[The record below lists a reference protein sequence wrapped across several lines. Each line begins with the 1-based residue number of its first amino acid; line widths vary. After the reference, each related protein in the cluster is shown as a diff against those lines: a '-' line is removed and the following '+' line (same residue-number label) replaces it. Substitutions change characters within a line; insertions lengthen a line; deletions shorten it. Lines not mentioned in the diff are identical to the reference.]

1 MNVQQMIDA
10 INRRIDDTIAIPD
23 AVEFLNAG
31 QNQLA
36 IEIGASFNQ
45 ITTSNLNGTFDF
57 DLKYHEIPVIYAC
70 MRFKELDS
78 VLTEANNYRQQF
90 YDMKKWFVQSYQL
103 PPWLRDDRLA
113 QQFAAQAGQTAFII
127 TKETYNPK
135 QGDLMLYKN
144 GSKLLTWTKVVST
157 VEDAALVSTSLTLT
171 NDPRGFIL
179 TYPCALGDVITA
191 VWEEHN
197 DLVEPPYSFWAG
209 QGW

>member
-1 MNVQQMIDA
+1 MILQDMIYA
-10 INRRIDDTIAIPD
+10 INRRIDDTIATSD

-31 QNQLA
+31 QNALA
-36 IEIGASFNQ
+36 YEIGAAFTQLSE
-45 ITTSNLNGTFDF
+45 TNLLGTFDF
-57 DLKYHEIPVIYAC
+57 DAKYHEIPVIYAC

-78 VLTEANNYRQQF
+78 VLTEANNYRSQF
-90 YDMKKWFVQSYQL
+90 EQMKKFFIQSYQL
-103 PPWLRDDRLA
+103 PAWLRDDRLT
-113 QQFAAQAGQTAFII
+113 QQFVAQEGQTTFVI

-144 GSKLLTWTKVVST
+144 GSKLVTWTKVVST
-157 VEDAALVSTSLTLT
+157 IEDAALVSTSTTFT

-179 TYPCALGDVITA
+179 TYPCVLGDKITA
-191 VWEEHN
+191 AWEEHN